1 MTASAPTRWSVAR
14 LRHAALLAA
23 ALAILLPQAAHA
35 DLVGHVEER
44 AAVAGVSDEAL
55 IDANPLLEGLRS
67 AHPEVL
73 STIIERLRGPVHSYR
88 RGLSDDKLEA
98 EHEIDDAVLA
108 DNPDLAQLYRE
119 SPEAALDLLRLIREA
134 AKAQ

>member
-1 MTASAPTRWSVAR
+1 MMASGPAR
-14 LRHAALLAA
+14 RTVVRLGRAAIVAA
-23 ALAILLPQAAHA
+23 ALAILLPQGTHA

-44 AAVAGVSDEAL
+44 AAVAGRTDQAL
-55 IDANPLLEGLRS
+55 IEANPILEGLLS

-73 STIIERLRGPVHSYR
+73 SSIIERLREPEFSYR
-88 RGLSDDKLEA
+88 RDLSEDAQGPEQ
-98 EHEIDDAVLA
+98 EIDDEVLA
-108 DNPDLAQLYRE
+108 DNPDLALLYRE